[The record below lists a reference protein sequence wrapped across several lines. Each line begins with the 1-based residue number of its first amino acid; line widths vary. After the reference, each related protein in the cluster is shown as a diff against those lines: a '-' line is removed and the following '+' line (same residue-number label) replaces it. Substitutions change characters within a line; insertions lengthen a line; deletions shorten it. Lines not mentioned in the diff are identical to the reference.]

1 MNSYGRICISEDL
14 LVLGNATSCCCCY
27 FFFCFSFCRTRRRVS
42 ILALS
47 SIIFPVC
54 ESKIIPLCLN
64 IPSNNCL
71 LCSLLL
77 LLLWIFVDCRD
88 AIFSISNLITPDYLL
103 KYQNA
108 VRFTAD
114 YFARNCDFMRDG
126 Y

>member
-1 MNSYGRICISEDL
+1 
-14 LVLGNATSCCCCY
+14 
-27 FFFCFSFCRTRRRVS
+27 
-42 ILALS
+42 
-47 SIIFPVC
+47 
-54 ESKIIPLCLN
+54 
-64 IPSNNCL
+64 

-108 VRFTAD
+108 VPSTAY
-114 YFARNCDFMRDG
+114 YFARNCDFIRDG